1 MCAKVNRRLLML
13 LLLLLL
19 LMVLLQMS
27 LLSLMLPVAM
37 LPVAMLPVMFTGSD
51 EDIFFS
57 EVIIKMCVC
66 LNIERCCCW

>member
-1 MCAKVNRRLLML
+1 MLLLLLLLML

-19 LMVLLQMS
+19 LVLLQMS
-27 LLSLMLPVAM
+27 LLSLM

-66 LNIERCCCW
+66 VCLNIERC